1 MRFLSPRAGE
11 VNNQGRMMEKV
22 LEKKKVVKKVEPKV
36 DQNLLAIEQLTKL
49 NGNLVEQI
57 KDMASEIDNLKDR
70 IAQVAS
76 RLGL

>member
-1 MRFLSPRAGE
+1 
-11 VNNQGRMMEKV
+11 MMEKV
-22 LEKKKVVKKVEPKV
+22 LEKKKAVKKFEPKV

-49 NGNLVEQI
+49 NGNFVEQI
-57 KDMASEIDNLKDR
+57 KDMALEIDNLKDR

>member
-1 MRFLSPRAGE
+1 
-11 VNNQGRMMEKV
+11 MMEKV
-22 LEKKKVVKKVEPKV
+22 LEKKKAVKKFEPKV

-57 KDMASEIDNLKDR
+57 KDMALEIDNLKDR
-70 IAQVAS
+70 IAQVAA